1 MWFLVV
7 KSHNKGVMALRKKTK
22 TIDFSMFFQ
31 SIDSFFQMNGIDL
44 SINLIKILLLRVLI
58 RGMDRKL
65 VTNQQKNR
73 SISNTVKFNS

>member
-1 MWFLVV
+1 
-7 KSHNKGVMALRKKTK
+7 MALRKKTK

>member
-1 MWFLVV
+1 
-7 KSHNKGVMALRKKTK
+7 
-22 TIDFSMFFQ
+22 MFFQ

-65 VTNQQKNR
+65 VTNQQK
-73 SISNTVKFNS
+73 IVP

>member
-1 MWFLVV
+1 MV